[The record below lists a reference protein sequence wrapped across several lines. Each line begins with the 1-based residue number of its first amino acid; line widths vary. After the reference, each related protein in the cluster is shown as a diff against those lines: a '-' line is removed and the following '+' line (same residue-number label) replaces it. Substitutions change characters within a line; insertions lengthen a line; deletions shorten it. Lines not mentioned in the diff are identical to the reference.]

1 MDYKMR
7 FAKNFYQLYM
17 KYSLK
22 YYLLFFAVLIAIL
35 TTIIVIKNNYD
46 NKNIK
51 DCLGDQIHCKLRII
65 SSSKLREIFRNLNP
79 SDEFL
84 KPEGVSKIIVIN
96 LIGGLGDEFAAR
108 RMKHAAENLGWEAV
122 IIGEVNNDLSLNAK
136 IIQFLK
142 PEFVI
147 SQHVFKMAKNV
158 PNYLILHTAFKDVN
172 KLSYKY
178 FRYDGL
184 LLSFGDDRFIKPLQ
198 YHYASNDKTLNYQYF
213 YFSVSKKQSQFSELE
228 YSKLFYSGARWD
240 KRRGENYSKLYSLLD
255 QAGYFNIYGPEDS
268 WKDYPNSYKGMLP
281 FDETIYLN
289 AVKDSGVIFV
299 VHSKDHYDNNLPSG
313 RIFEAL
319 ASSAVIISDDMKF
332 VKDNFADNILYVD
345 PSLPQEK
352 LFLQIDNHMKWI
364 KANPLKAREMAR
376 NANKIFQEKFVMES
390 LLLNVEKMNN
400 RIRSTK

>member
-1 MDYKMR
+1 M
-7 FAKNFYQLYM
+7 QL
-17 KYSLK
+17 
-22 YYLLFFAVLIAIL
+22 F
-35 TTIIVIKNNYD
+35 IVIYYNNSYD

-51 DCLGDQIHCKLRII
+51 DYLSDQVYCKLRII
-65 SSSKLREIFRNLNP
+65 PSSKLKEVFRDLNP
-79 SDEFL
+79 LDEFL

-96 LIGGLGDEFAAR
+96 LNGGLGDEFAAR
-108 RMKHAAENLGWEAV
+108 RMKCAAENLGWEVV
-122 IIGEVNNDLSLNAK
+122 IIANAHNDLSLNSK

-147 SQHVFKMAKNV
+147 SQHLIKIAKGV
-158 PNYLILHTAFKDVN
+158 PNYLILHTAFKDIN
-172 KLSYKY
+172 KLHYKY
-178 FRYDGL
+178 LRYDGL

-198 YHYASNDKTLNYQYF
+198 DHFTLNDKILNYQYF

-240 KRRGENYSKLYSLLD
+240 KRRGENYSKLYNLLD

-281 FDETIYLN
+281 FDDTIYLK
-289 AVKDSGVIFV
+289 AIKDSGVILV
-299 VHSKDHYDNNLPSG
+299 VHSKEHYNNKLPSG

-319 ASSAVIISDDMKF
+319 ASSALIISDNMKF
-332 VKDNFADNILYVD
+332 VKDNFSNNILYID
-345 PSLPQEK
+345 PSLPQKE

-364 KANPLKAREMAR
+364 KANPLKSREMAS

-390 LLLNVEKMNN
+390 FLLNLEKMNN
-400 RIRSTK
+400 RIRSAK